1 MPKQLNNGRVTSAL
15 QAAFG
20 FKGRFI
26 PMLDEVIVPVYQIS
40 DPVPAEPSRIFASRL
55 EVDPAGLINNFAT
68 ITISNPATSGALLV
82 LSNVL
87 VGITISDLGTLPGG
101 QDPSMGVTAQL
112 LDSAGI
118 GPQVAEAVARDKR
131 NPIPSV
137 GTVSGSTTGAAASG
151 LSGVI
156 GSAILASA
164 SLAETVSGG
173 GGTQP
178 RQPPTVLTPGTS
190 LRLVQ
195 SGTGAVGDIELFGFT
210 ASIAWQEIGLST
222 QTP

>member
-20 FKGRFI
+20 FKGRYI

-40 DPVPAEPSRIFASRL
+40 DPVPAEPARTYASRMIAA
-55 EVDPAGLINNFAT
+55 PAGVPNNFAT
-68 ITISNPATSGALLV
+68 ITLSNPATSGTLLV
-82 LSNVL
+82 ISSIGVSVN
-87 VGITISDLGTLPGG
+87 ISDIGIIPPDETPT
-101 QDPSMGVTAQL
+101 MGVTAQL
-112 LDSAGI
+112 LESAGI
-118 GPQVAEAVARDKR
+118 GPQIAEAVARDKR
-131 NPIPSV
+131 NSLPSV
-137 GTVSGSTTGAAASG
+137 GTVSASTTGSVADL

-156 GSAILASA
+156 ASMIV
-164 SLAETVSGG
+164 SSTELTETVVGG

-190 LRLVQ
+190 MRLVQ
-195 SGTGAVGDIELFGFT
+195 SGTALNQEVEDFGFT